1 MTSAFSRAAQG
12 LNALL
17 RARPARR
24 TLTVLSLIWV
34 AVMLAPLLAMSF
46 YAYPTHDDFPCVRLA
61 AEAWAETGSFRAAL
75 QGAWE
80 QAMYDYQTWQG
91 TYVAMFVCAFQPMAF
106 SMRLFWLA
114 PFLTLTLLALSAW
127 YLSRQLTRCV
137 FKGDLC
143 VCAVFYAALMTLL
156 LQYVP
161 GIREL
166 VYWQSA
172 IQYTMS
178 LVVGM
183 PLIGLL
189 LRLHFQPCRPLCRA
203 WRCAAVVFC
212 AVALGGLPYPL
223 ALSGAVGLALA
234 AAWCLLRRSPARTA
248 SLLAFLGVTASLIVV
263 VLAPGNAVRQERV
276 GESLAP
282 AAAIIHSLA
291 ECLRCTGEW
300 FGPQL
305 PGLALVLAALLW
317 TRLKNSPLRFRRPGW
332 VSLFSLGVLAA
343 GFVPPI
349 FATGVDSYRLD
360 RILGSLYLLYAVL
373 ALLNLIYWLG
383 WFAQRRAASPLPE
396 GVRCW
401 QLCLCAGLLAW
412 GLFATGAVLATP
424 TLGACYSLVTG
435 EAARYHTEMLAREN
449 ALAEADSIL
458 EAQAAVQP
466 LSAQPAIFPLD
477 MLPYQS
483 QTALPGEMHRFFAMQ
498 RLAEHYGAGEI
509 PQEEWEAL
517 DAWNSES

>member
-34 AVMLAPLLAMSF
+34 AAMLAPLLAMSF

-234 AAWCLLRRSPARTA
+234 AYMEGYTLMLYLGFALGAARLALGLSRRGGWAWSRLYGPLALMVAVLGGFLYHLLFEGKSQYLVVYLPLMAPLCACALSWRRP
-248 SLLAFLGVTASLIVV
+248 
-263 VLAPGNAVRQERV
+263 VR
-276 GESLAP
+276 AP
-282 AAAIIHSLA
+282 AA
-291 ECLRCTGEW
+291 
-300 FGPQL
+300 P
-305 PGLALVLAALLW
+305 
-317 TRLKNSPLRFRRPGW
+317 
-332 VSLFSLGVLAA
+332 
-343 GFVPPI
+343 
-349 FATGVDSYRLD
+349 
-360 RILGSLYLLYAVL
+360 
-373 ALLNLIYWLG
+373 
-383 WFAQRRAASPLPE
+383 
-396 GVRCW
+396 
-401 QLCLCAGLLAW
+401 
-412 GLFATGAVLATP
+412 
-424 TLGACYSLVTG
+424 
-435 EAARYHTEMLAREN
+435 
-449 ALAEADSIL
+449 
-458 EAQAAVQP
+458 
-466 LSAQPAIFPLD
+466 
-477 MLPYQS
+477 
-483 QTALPGEMHRFFAMQ
+483 
-498 RLAEHYGAGEI
+498 
-509 PQEEWEAL
+509 
-517 DAWNSES
+517 